1 MHACMHIIDIC
12 YLYTLTLIHTD
23 YPDFRNTHFP
33 RLVNFLD
40 PDCILRDFDT
50 RLEQERYC

>member
-1 MHACMHIIDIC
+1 MHIIDIC

-23 YPDFRNTHFP
+23 YPDFRNTHSP
-33 RLVNFLD
+33 HLVNFLD

-50 RLEQERYC
+50 RLEQQGYC